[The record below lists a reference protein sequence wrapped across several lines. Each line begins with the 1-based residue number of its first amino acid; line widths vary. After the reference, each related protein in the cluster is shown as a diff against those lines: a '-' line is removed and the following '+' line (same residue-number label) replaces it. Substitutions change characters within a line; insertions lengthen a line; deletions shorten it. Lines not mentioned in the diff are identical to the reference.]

1 MSDELK
7 EKAHQLPEESG
18 VYAMRDKKGTA
29 IYIGKAKSLRA
40 RVSSY
45 FTGEKDMK
53 TRFLVEKTVD
63 FDVIVTRTEFEALV
77 LENSLIK
84 KHLPKY
90 NIDLKDGKSYPV
102 IRITSERFPR
112 VFRTRRIV
120 RDGSIY
126 FGPYPNARSIDV
138 YIDMIYKL
146 YQLRRCKVFRRR
158 DKPCLYHHI
167 GRCSAPCVNKIS
179 EEEYGKIIRKIKVML
194 SGKTIGIKKELEKQ
208 MREAAAQLAFERAGE
223 FRDALKSLEFL
234 EAEQSIVD
242 FKDET
247 KDYIDYVASGRYA
260 VFAMIKMRGGQIV
273 DRELYVNEY
282 AGLAAEALPEFLIQY
297 YGQTGREIPSRI
309 YLPERPDRLV
319 ERFFAENGNSAPKLS
334 IPDKKKDLVIQE
346 MARQNAGAE
355 LDFLVYKEGDR
366 PALAMLQQVLS
377 LPSIPRRI
385 EGFDIAQLGGRH
397 TVASMI
403 SFVDG
408 RPDRVAYRHYK
419 ILGTGGEVN
428 DFKAIAEVVARRY
441 QRLLNEEKPLP
452 NLILVDG
459 GRGQVSAAWGVL
471 EALNLNDKISLVGL
485 AKKNE
490 ELWQPDSSKAV
501 KLPEGDPGLRV
512 LQYVRDEAHR
522 FATSRNQRL
531 RAKDVK
537 LTTLEGVPGIGP
549 ARSAKL
555 LGQYKSLEGI
565 YDRTL
570 NEIAKTAGVGMEVAE
585 TLRNFLGCALEVKK
599 IDKTQ

>member
-7 EKAHQLPEESG
+7 KKAHRLPENSG
-18 VYAMRDKKGTA
+18 IYMMRGKEGKP
-29 IYIGKAKSLRA
+29 IYIGKAKNLRL

-45 FTGEKDMK
+45 FTGEKDIK
-53 TRFLVEKTVD
+53 TRILLEKTAD
-63 FDVIVTRTEFEALV
+63 FEVILTTTEFEALV
-77 LENSLIK
+77 LESSLIK

-112 VFRTRRIV
+112 VFKTRRIV
-120 RDGSIY
+120 RDGSSY
-126 FGPYPNARSIDV
+126 FGPYPNARAIDV
-138 YIDMIYKL
+138 YINMVYKL
-146 YQLRRCKVFRRR
+146 YQLRRCKVLRKR

-167 GRCSAPCVNKIS
+167 GCCLAPCVDKIS
-179 EEEYGKIIRKIKVML
+179 EEEYGKIIRRIKVML
-194 SGKTIGIKKELEKQ
+194 SGKTLGIKKELKKQ
-208 MREAAAQLAFERAGE
+208 MREAAARLAFERAGE
-223 FRDALKSLEFL
+223 LRDALESLEFL
-234 EAEQSIVD
+234 EAEQNVVD
-242 FKDET
+242 FKNEA
-247 KDYIDYVASGRYA
+247 KDYIDYATSGRYA
-260 VFAMIKMRGGQIV
+260 VFATMKIRGGQIA

-282 AGLAAEALPEFLIQY
+282 AGSAAEALPEFLIQY
-297 YGQTGREIPSRI
+297 YAQTGKEIPSRI
-309 YLPERPDRLV
+309 YLPERPNGLV
-319 ERFFAENGNSAPKLS
+319 EKFFAESGNVTPKLS
-334 IPDKKKDLVIQE
+334 IPTKRKDLVIQA

-355 LDFLVYKEGDR
+355 LNSLVYKEGDR
-366 PALAMLQQVLS
+366 PALEMLQQALS
-377 LPSIPRRI
+377 LPRIPRRI
-385 EGFDIAQLGGRH
+385 EGFDIAQLGGRY

-408 RPDRVAYRHYK
+408 RPERTAYRHYR
-419 ILGTGGEVN
+419 ILSTGGEIN

-441 QRLLNEEKPLP
+441 QRLFNEEKPLP
-452 NLILVDG
+452 DLILVDG
-459 GRGQVSAAWGVL
+459 GGGQVSAAWGVL
-471 EALNLNDKISLVGL
+471 EALNLSDKISLVGL

-490 ELWQPDSSKAV
+490 ELWQPDSPEAV

-512 LQYVRDEAHR
+512 LQYVRNEAHR
-522 FATSRNQRL
+522 FATSQNQRL

-570 NEIAKTAGVGMEVAE
+570 NEIAKTAGIGLEVAE
-585 TLRNFLGCALEVKK
+585 TLRVFLGRALESKGTGK
-599 IDKTQ
+599 P

>member
-7 EKAHQLPEESG
+7 EKAQRLPENSG
-18 VYAMRDKKGTA
+18 IYMMRDKEGKP
-29 IYIGKAKSLRA
+29 IYIGKAKNLRL

-45 FTGEKDMK
+45 FTGEKDIK
-53 TRFLVEKTVD
+53 TRILLEKTAD
-63 FDVIVTRTEFEALV
+63 FEVILTTTEFEALV
-77 LENSLIK
+77 LESSLIK

-112 VFRTRRIV
+112 VFKTRRIV
-120 RDGSIY
+120 RDGSSY
-126 FGPYPNARSIDV
+126 FGPYPNARAIDV
-138 YIDMIYKL
+138 YINMVYKL
-146 YQLRRCKVFRRR
+146 YQLRRCKVLRKR

-167 GRCSAPCVNKIS
+167 GCCLAPCVDKIS
-179 EEEYGKIIRKIKVML
+179 EEEYGKIIRRIKVML
-194 SGKTIGIKKELEKQ
+194 SGKTLGIKKELKKQ
-208 MREAAAQLAFERAGE
+208 MREAAARLAFERAGE
-223 FRDALKSLEFL
+223 LRDALESLEFL
-234 EAEQSIVD
+234 EAEQNVVD
-242 FKDET
+242 FKNEA
-247 KDYIDYVASGRYA
+247 KDYIDYATSGRYA
-260 VFAMIKMRGGQIV
+260 VFATMKIRGGQIA

-282 AGLAAEALPEFLIQY
+282 AGSAAEALPEFLIQY
-297 YGQTGREIPSRI
+297 YAQTGKEIPSRI
-309 YLPERPDRLV
+309 YLPERPNGLV
-319 ERFFAENGNSAPKLS
+319 EKFFAESGNVTPKLS
-334 IPDKKKDLVIQE
+334 IPTKRKDLVIQA

-355 LDFLVYKEGDR
+355 LNSLVYKEGDR
-366 PALAMLQQVLS
+366 PALEMLQQALS
-377 LPSIPRRI
+377 LPRIPRRI
-385 EGFDIAQLGGRH
+385 EGFDIAQLGGRY

-408 RPDRVAYRHYK
+408 RPERTAYRHYR
-419 ILGTGGEVN
+419 ILSTAGEIN

-441 QRLLNEEKPLP
+441 QRLFNEEKPLP
-452 NLILVDG
+452 DLILVDG
-459 GRGQVSAAWGVL
+459 GGGQVSAAWGVL
-471 EALNLNDKISLVGL
+471 EALNLSDKISLVGL

-490 ELWQPDSSKAV
+490 ELWQPDSPEAV

-512 LQYVRDEAHR
+512 LQYVRNEAHR
-522 FATSRNQRL
+522 FATSQNQRL

-570 NEIAKTAGVGMEVAE
+570 NEIAKTAGIGLEVAE
-585 TLRNFLGCALEVKK
+585 TLRVFLGRALESKGTGK
-599 IDKTQ
+599 P